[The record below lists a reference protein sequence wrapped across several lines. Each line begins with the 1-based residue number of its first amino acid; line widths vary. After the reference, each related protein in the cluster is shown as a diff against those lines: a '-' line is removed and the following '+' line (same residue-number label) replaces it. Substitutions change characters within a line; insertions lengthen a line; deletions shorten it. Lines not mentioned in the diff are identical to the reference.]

1 VSVAGTYAE
10 ALYEAA
16 QERGQ
21 VAEVAAQLAEVRRA
35 IAENRDLREL
45 LDSPEV
51 ETRVKKNVLASLLS
65 DANPLVA
72 NFAQVLLDRGRATE
86 VEEIGAAFDE
96 RVAEA
101 EGRLR
106 VTVRT
111 AVPLPD
117 DLRTAVVERIARQTG
132 RPVDVETVVDP
143 AIIGG
148 VVIETDGS
156 VVDASVRHRLDD
168 MRRAMTTAPVPA
180 AATAE

>member
-16 QERGQ
+16 LERGQ
-21 VAEVAAQLAEVRRA
+21 VREVAAQLGEVRRA
-35 IAENRDLREL
+35 LAETPDLADTL
-45 LDSPEV
+45 ASPDI
-51 ETRVKKNVLASLLS
+51 ETRAKKAVVATLLA

-72 NFAQVLLDRGRATE
+72 NFVQVLLDRDRAAE
-86 VEEIGAAFDE
+86 IEEIGRAFDE

-106 VTVRT
+106 IVVRT
-111 AVPLPD
+111 AIPLTD
-117 DLRTAVVERIARQTG
+117 DLRALVVGRIERDTG

-156 VVDASVRHRLDD
+156 VVDASVRQRLDD
-168 MRRAMTTAPVPA
+168 MRRAMTAAPVPL